1 MLPVENPWKYC
12 GRQRRFFVV
21 YYRHSKNKRLE
32 NISYCPMQ
40 TKGGVC
46 LEKQENPVAV
56 QAGADTCSVVDAGA
70 ADTSILQQMLDCG
83 FAGDEDIAAF
93 RERLGLFGDT
103 WEGWLR
109 DGVLPG
115 ELVRLSRSMAEMCA
129 PWVWSSLLKLTE
141 DGSVPAMKLYFDLC
155 KAEAAGTETSAG
167 PGGEILRLRREIFGG
182 AERTGAGR

>member
-1 MLPVENPWKYC
+1 M
-12 GRQRRFFVV
+12 
-21 YYRHSKNKRLE
+21 
-32 NISYCPMQ
+32 
-40 TKGGVC
+40 
-46 LEKQENPVAV
+46 AV
-56 QAGADTCSVVDAGA
+56 QAGATADGSNLQQIDKSNLQQI
-70 ADTSILQQMLDCG
+70 DTSILQQMLDCG
-83 FAGDEDIAAF
+83 FAGNEDIDGF
-93 RERLGLFGDT
+93 RKRLGLFGDT

-182 AERTGAGR
+182 AERTGEGR